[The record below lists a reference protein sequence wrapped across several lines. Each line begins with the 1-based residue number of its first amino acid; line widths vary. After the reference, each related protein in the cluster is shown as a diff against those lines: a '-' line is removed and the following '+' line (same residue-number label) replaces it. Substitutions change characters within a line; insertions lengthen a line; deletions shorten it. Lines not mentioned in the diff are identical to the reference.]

1 MAYAT
6 DGQLPRDTNGAPAE
20 GFYTPNVGTVAAQG
34 GPVSTDQQGTNYAG
48 QVVAFNS
55 TTAVPIPAD
64 SIALGG
70 AMPGI
75 NMMQTGTALASPRRT
90 ITKFIQLQ
98 AQSITHATPVSV
110 YTPTTGKKWR
120 ILGYNISTTVAGAIQ
135 FEDTTGTEVL
145 RTPLL
150 LAAAPFAS
158 GDMGN
163 GYLSTAANNQLFL
176 DVTVTGVVSGWIG
189 IMEE

>member
-1 MAYAT
+1 MTY
-6 DGQLPRDTNGAPAE
+6 PVVPVEPAL
-20 GFYTPNVGTVAAQG
+20 GSLTIGGTSSAA
-34 GPVSTDQQGTNYAG
+34 
-48 QVVAFNS
+48 
-55 TTAVPIPAD
+55 PAD
-64 SIALGG
+64 SL
-70 AMPGI
+70 
-75 NMMQTGTALASPRRT
+75 ALAGTMPSIQMQQSGTGVASVKRM
-90 ITKFIQLQ
+90 ITKFIQLD

-150 LAAAPFAS
+150 LAGAPFGS

-189 IMEE
+189 ITEE